1 MGRQWGSLQ
10 RSYVQANATKLSFGD
25 YFFNCHWSC
34 IVILGMI
41 CGLNGFT
48 TFFWSILQKAQSLL
62 VRDYPFKGLFS
73 KQWWEYIN
81 NQQNDARKCPKGQI
95 KHIRSIKS
103 IHSGQCFRR
112 YTVAYRSTTA
122 HLQRRCRV
130 EICYCATIWFI
141 DQRSQILAV
150 YGGQRTLYT
159 LWVKWTCLGSK
170 NG

>member
-1 MGRQWGSLQ
+1 MGGRQWGSMQSHCSSQCHKAIIWGLFFYSHL
-10 RSYVQANATKLSFGD
+10 SY
-25 YFFNCHWSC
+25 

-41 CGLNGFT
+41 CGINRLPHW
-48 TFFWSILQKAQSLL
+48 WSILQKAQSLL
-62 VRDYPFKGLFS
+62 VRDYPFKGWFS

-122 HLQRRCRV
+122 HLQRCRDLLLRHNSLHRTNV
-130 EICYCATIWFI
+130 TNTCSVWRLK
-141 DQRSQILAV
+141 DLA
-150 YGGQRTLYT
+150 YT